1 VTLTQGL
8 AGPSRPV
15 AATTTPAAAA
25 TCVQLERKRH
35 PGQAD
40 GVVGDSALHVQLV
53 IRSRRG
59 DAAAFAAL
67 VDAYE
72 RVALAVAYSILSD
85 AGGAGDVVQDAFLKA
100 WQRVGDLKEPEK
112 FGGWLCGI
120 VRNLA
125 IDAARARAVRSAVHG
140 HRNDNGF
147 AAGGPHDA
155 GPEFA
160 VAQDGGP
167 LDELDRRDRRD
178 RVAEALQRLDE
189 VSRSTLVLRYY
200 ENLSSKQIGELLGLA
215 PTAVDMRLMRARRQL
230 RGLLVDLEEGSGEPT
245 CMRGSQTAGEV

>member
-1 VTLTQGL
+1 VTFLQGL
-8 AGPSRPV
+8 AGSTRPV
-15 AATTTPAAAA
+15 AATIAAAP
-25 TCVQLERKRH
+25 TSVPRERQRH
-35 PGQAD
+35 QGEAD
-40 GVVGDSALHVQLV
+40 GVVGDSASHVQLV

-72 RVALAVAYSILSD
+72 RVALAVAYSVTSD

-125 IDAARARAVRSAVHG
+125 IDAARAHAVRSAVHG

-147 AAGGPHDA
+147 SGASHDGG

-160 VAQDGGP
+160 VAQDNGP

-215 PTAVDMRLMRARRQL
+215 PTAVDMRLMRARRTL
-230 RGLLVDLEEGSGEPT
+230 RGFLVDLEEGTGEPT
-245 CMRGSQTAGEV
+245 FVRGSQTAGEV